1 MTHFPDTPQSLFI
14 LRSGS
19 AAKLGQR
26 AEGRVHFELV
36 TDGAQLLIRLIGN
49 DGGGYFGR
57 DAIPFSRIR
66 AAVAE
71 LKEGQGFATKT
82 LRDCFVASRSANNA
96 GFLACVLRAEGLL
109 TAAPASAHLHQV
121 CGQWDDWEQAC
132 LELPGA
138 APSTEGPH
146 LPMHAAV
153 KTSKKD
159 GRARRK
165 AGLTDAEAQTTG
177 ENCNADPA

>member
-1 MTHFPDTPQSLFI
+1 MSHLTDTPQTLFT
-14 LRSGS
+14 LRTGS
-19 AAKLGQR
+19 AAKLGQH
-26 AEGRVHFELV
+26 AQGRVHFELV
-36 TDGAQLLIRLIGN
+36 SDGAQLLIRLVGN

-57 DAIPFSRIR
+57 DAVPFSRIR

-71 LKEGQGFATKT
+71 LNDGQGFATKA
-82 LRDCFVASRSANNA
+82 LRDCFVSRSANNA

-121 CGQWDDWEQAC
+121 CGLWDDWEQAC
-132 LELPGA
+132 LDLLDA
-138 APSTEGPH
+138 ALSTEGQPA
-146 LPMHAAV
+146 PESTA

-165 AGLTDAEAQTTG
+165 AGLTDAEAQATG
-177 ENCNADPA
+177 EHCNADPA

>member
-1 MTHFPDTPQSLFI
+1 MPHLTDTPQSFFT
-14 LRSGS
+14 LRTGS

-36 TDGAQLLIRLIGN
+36 TDGTQLFIRLVGN

-57 DAIPFSRIR
+57 DAVPFSRIR
-66 AAVAE
+66 AAMAE
-71 LKEGQGFATKT
+71 LEEGQGFASKA
-82 LRDCFVASRSANNA
+82 LRDCFVSRSANNA

-132 LELPGA
+132 LNLQGA
-138 APSTEGPH
+138 VLSTDGPLAPER
-146 LPMHAAV
+146 AAV
-153 KTSKKD
+153 KTNKK
-159 GRARRK
+159 GGIGRRK
-165 AGLTDAEAQTTG
+165 AGLTDADAEATG
-177 ENCNADPA
+177 ENCNADSA